1 MSLPSTPLS
10 IKPST
15 SELKDGVLTQKN
27 LEIAIRAL
35 ERDGLVVIEDLVQH
49 ATLDKLNNK
58 MVEDAYDLQSRKD
71 SPFNY
76 NKGNIQQD
84 PPMVK
89 EFFSEEVFTN
99 PIVTQVTST
108 ALGPKPSLRFM
119 SGNTALP
126 PTADSPPASQPTH
139 TDADFDHPHIPFALV
154 VNVPLITMETQN
166 GSTEVWLGTHSETSI
181 ADQEGAHGERASGRI
196 KKNLLEARRK
206 VRAPCQPTVKK
217 GSIVVRD
224 LRLWHGGKPNLSDEP
239 RVMLAMSELCPTK
252 IPYKTHC
259 ADPSPVHFAPWYRNQ
274 MTVEFAENLK
284 DQLTPEKTGLH
295 VAAEYVASEK
305 LEVEKGYLNRP
316 YGNAYDFD
324 QVDKVQD
331 LCSEV

>member
-1 MSLPSTPLS
+1 MPLPSTPIS

-15 SELKDGVLTQKN
+15 SEIKEGVLTQKN

-35 ERDGLVVIEDLVQH
+35 ARDGLVVIEDLVQH
-49 ATLDKLNNK
+49 ATLDKLNTK

-89 EFFSEEVFTN
+89 GFFSEEVFTD

-126 PTADSPPASQPTH
+126 PTADSPPASQPIH
-139 TDADFDHPHIPFALV
+139 NDADFDHPQIPFALV
-154 VNVPLITMETQN
+154 VNVPLITMEVQN
-166 GSTEVWLGTHSETSI
+166 GSTEVWLGTHSNTTI

-196 KKNLLEARRK
+196 KKDLLEARRK
-206 VRAPCQPTVKK
+206 VRAPSQPTVKK
-217 GSIVVRD
+217 GSIIVRD
-224 LRLWHGGKPNLSDEP
+224 LRLWHGGKPNLSDKP
-239 RVMLAMSELCPTK
+239 RVMLAM
-252 IPYKTHC
+252 I
-259 ADPSPVHFAPWYRNQ
+259 HFAPWYRNQ
-274 MTVEFAENLK
+274 MTIEFAEDLK
-284 DQLTPEKTGLH
+284 DELTPEKTGLH
-295 VAAEYVASEK
+295 VAAEYVSSD
-305 LEVEKGYLNRP
+305 EVEKSYLNRP

-324 QVDKVQD
+324 QTDKVQGLFPED
-331 LCSEV
+331 